1 MSDANEK
8 APGGSRPLLPEPDA
22 WDEPAARL
30 YTVFGLA
37 ALLAMGATLMKSGT
51 GSFALVPL
59 LFGVLGIVF
68 GWRSA
73 PLFVL
78 VALAVTVLNP
88 LPHYLTMYEF
98 RASPITNA
106 LLSAAVLAYLLAQHR
121 LFSLRLAGV
130 PEEPVRR
137 AGRKKVKPPP
147 APVRPPPAEV
157 EGEAVL
163 ALVAVALAT
172 AAAFGLWTTVRQVR
186 APLGIHPPPWRLALV
201 VWVVGGVLLVAGGVI
216 GYLGLRRQSPE
227 EAALFLQDQLWR
239 ETRGEQR
246 RINRWRAWA
255 AQRRESP
262 GFQPRRGGME

>member
-1 MSDANEK
+1 MSTANEK
-8 APGGSRPLLPEPDA
+8 APGGSRPPLAEPDA

-37 ALLAMGATLMKSGT
+37 ALLAVGATLMKSGA

-78 VALAVTVLNP
+78 VALAVTVLQP
-88 LPHYLTMYEF
+88 FPALTMYLF
-98 RASPITNA
+98 TTSPVSDA

-137 AGRKKVKPPP
+137 VGRKKVKPLP

-172 AAAFGLWTTVRQVR
+172 AVAFGLWTAVRQVR
-186 APLGIHPPPWRLALV
+186 APLGIQPSPWRLALL

-227 EAALFLQDQLWR
+227 EAALFLQDLLWR

-255 AQRRESP
+255 ARRRESP
-262 GFQPRRGGME
+262 GVQPRRGGMQ